1 MSFAVNFPL
10 FSIVASLVCS
20 VISSVLNGKIARR
33 LSMCLS
39 FAVAV
44 TSLFV
49 MGLVMQAGE
58 PITYIMGHFPHPW
71 GNEIRM
77 GLLESFFSFVFA
89 VVLFL
94 CMKGAKIRLKLD
106 LEESK
111 SQFYFVMVD
120 LIQASL
126 LVLCSTN
133 DIFTGCVFIEI
144 CTLAS

>member
-20 VISSVLNGKIARR
+20 VVSSVLDGKHARR

-39 FAVAV
+39 FLVAV

-49 MGLVMQAGE
+49 MQLVYRNGE

-77 GLLESFFSFVFA
+77 GLLESFFSFVFSL
-89 VVLFL
+89 VLFL
-94 CMKGAKIRLKLD
+94 SMKGAKIKLKED
-106 LEESK
+106 LEERK

-126 LVLCSTN
+126 LVLCYTN
-133 DIFTGCVFIEI
+133 DIFTGYVFIEI
-144 CTLAS
+144 